1 MTGIVTGATAA
12 SVADTGSVSP
22 GKVFWATWFGWML
35 DGFDSS
41 MYSYILVGALTELLP
56 ASGIEASRANIG
68 LYGGLLFSIF
78 MLGWACSMVWGWAAD
93 RYGRVRIM
101 CWTVLVYS
109 VFTALCG
116 LSTGIVM
123 FALFRFA
130 AGFGIGGEW
139 AAGTP
144 LLQESVPEHTR
155 VRLAGWLHT
164 ATPTGLFLAAL
175 VTLVG
180 GSMLGWRGMFFLGI
194 LPALLI
200 AYLRSNIPEPARAR
214 SSERAK
220 PAFTALFA
228 KGQART
234 TWSAAAMMA
243 CIIFGLWSSNFWA
256 PTVVFT
262 KLVAAGATPAHA
274 QQMGAVA
281 GLITNVGTLIG
292 CLLMPWITGRLGSRR
307 WTAVLFFVRLVAVGG
322 GELRNRHRASQRPH
336 IVSDPAAG
344 PGFLHQRRVR
354 PVHDLAAGDVSLGF
368 ARRRL
373 RLRVQHGAGS
383 GRGRSDLDRRA
394 RRDDRK
400 LPARDLAVVRD
411 LHRGPAVHRDG
422 PGDGQSAAREIAGL
436 LLAAAHENLGR
447 QAGVSVIERIATPC
461 LRCGRNG
468 LDAGGMRLFTCAG
481 STFARHRAARIQS

>member
-12 SVADTGSVSP
+12 VAAEPGSVSP

-144 LLQESVPEHTR
+144 LLQESVPEHMR

-164 ATPTGLFLAAL
+164 ATPTGLFLAAF

-180 GSMLGWRGMFFLGI
+180 GSLLGWRGMFFLGI

-200 AYLRSNIPEPARAR
+200 AYLRSNIPEPVHARPAGQ
-214 SSERAK
+214 AK

-228 KGQART
+228 KGQARI
-234 TWSAAAMMA
+234 TWSAAAMMT

-256 PTVVFT
+256 PTVVAT
-262 KLVAAGATPAHA
+262 KLVASGATPAHA

-307 WTAVLFFVRLVAVGG
+307 WTAVLFFIGSLLSVVASY
-322 GELRNRHRASQRPH
+322 EIAIEHLN
-336 IVSDPAAG
+336 DLTL
-344 PGFLHQRRVR
+344 FLILL
-354 PVHDLAAGDVSLGF
+354 PVLGF
-368 ARRRL
+368 FTNGVFGLFTIWLPEMFPSAL
-373 RLRVQHGAGS
+373 RGAGS
-383 GRGRSDLDRRA
+383 GFSFSMGRVLGA
-394 RRDDRK
+394 
-400 LPARDLAVVRD
+400 A
-411 LHRGPAVHRDG
+411 GPTLIGA
-422 PGDGQSAAREIAGL
+422 
-436 LLAAAHENLGR
+436 LAALTGSFPLAISLL
-447 QAGVSVIERIATPC
+447 SVIYIVGLPFIAMAPETADQP
-461 LRCGRNG
+461 L
-468 LDAGGMRLFTCAG
+468 AK
-481 STFARHRAARIQS
+481 

>member
-12 SVADTGSVSP
+12 VAAEPGSVSP

-56 ASGIEASRANIG
+56 ASGIEANRANIG

-144 LLQESVPEHTR
+144 LLQESVPEHMR

-164 ATPTGLFLAAL
+164 ATPTGLFLAAF

-180 GSMLGWRGMFFLGI
+180 GSLLGWRGMFFLGI

-200 AYLRSNIPEPARAR
+200 AYLRSNIPEPVHAR
-214 SSERAK
+214 SAGQAK

-234 TWSAAAMMA
+234 TWSAAAMMT

-256 PTVVFT
+256 PTVVAT
-262 KLVAAGATPAHA
+262 KLVASGATPAHA

-281 GLITNVGTLIG
+281 GLITNVGTLAG

-307 WTAVLFFVRLVAVGG
+307 WTAVVFFIGSLLSVVASYEIAIEHLNDLTLFLI
-322 GELRNRHRASQRPH
+322 L
-336 IVSDPAAG
+336 
-344 PGFLHQRRVR
+344 L
-354 PVHDLAAGDVSLGF
+354 PVLGF
-368 ARRRL
+368 FTNGVFGLFTIWLPEMFPSAL
-373 RLRVQHGAGS
+373 RGAGS
-383 GRGRSDLDRRA
+383 GFSFSMGRVLGA
-394 RRDDRK
+394 
-400 LPARDLAVVRD
+400 A
-411 LHRGPAVHRDG
+411 GPTLIGA
-422 PGDGQSAAREIAGL
+422 
-436 LLAAAHENLGR
+436 LAALTGSFPLAISLL
-447 QAGVSVIERIATPC
+447 SVIYLVGLPFIAMAPETADQP
-461 LRCGRNG
+461 L
-468 LDAGGMRLFTCAG
+468 AK
-481 STFARHRAARIQS
+481 

>member
-1 MTGIVTGATAA
+1 MAEIVTGARAA
-12 SVADTGSVSP
+12 PIAEAGVSP
-22 GKVFWATWFGWML
+22 RKIFWATWFGWML

-41 MYSYILVGALTELLP
+41 MYAYILVGALTELLP

-123 FALFRFA
+123 FALFRFV

-144 LLQESVPEHTR
+144 LLQESVPEHMR

-214 SSERAK
+214 PSELAK
-220 PAFTALFA
+220 PGFTALFA

-243 CIIFGLWSSNFWA
+243 CIIFGLWSSTFWA
-256 PTVVFT
+256 PTLIVTMLTATGGATAHAFR
-262 KLVAAGATPAHA
+262 VAAWSG
-274 QQMGAVA
+274 V
-281 GLITNVGTLIG
+281 LTNLGTLAA
-292 CLLMPWITGRLGSRR
+292 CLLMPWITGRIGARRATAAVFFIGSFIIVLL
-307 WTAVLFFVRLVAVGG
+307 AYIGAALMADSVVLFLCLVPLLGFFTNGVFALYTIWLPELFPTAQRAFGAGFVFSLGRVLGALGPIIVGTLVALTGSYPLAIGVTSAIYIVGLPFIVLAP
-322 GELRNRHRASQRPH
+322 ETANRP
-336 IVSDPAAG
+336 
-344 PGFLHQRRVR
+344 
-354 PVHDLAAGDVSLGF
+354 
-368 ARRRL
+368 
-373 RLRVQHGAGS
+373 
-383 GRGRSDLDRRA
+383 
-394 RRDDRK
+394 
-400 LPARDLAVVRD
+400 LPA
-411 LHRGPAVHRDG
+411 
-422 PGDGQSAAREIAGL
+422 
-436 LLAAAHENLGR
+436 
-447 QAGVSVIERIATPC
+447 
-461 LRCGRNG
+461 
-468 LDAGGMRLFTCAG
+468 
-481 STFARHRAARIQS
+481 

>member
-1 MTGIVTGATAA
+1 MAEIVTGARAP
-12 SVADTGSVSP
+12 SVADVGAVSP
-22 GKVFWATWFGWML
+22 AKIFWATWFGWML

-41 MYSYILVGALTELLP
+41 MYAYILVGALTELLP

-144 LLQESVPEHTR
+144 LLQESVPENTR

-164 ATPTGLFLAAL
+164 ATPTGLFLAAF
-175 VTLVG
+175 VTLVAG
-180 GSMLGWRGMFFLGI
+180 GMLGWRGMFFLGI

-200 AYLRSNIPEPARAR
+200 AYLRTNIPEPARAP
-214 SSERAK
+214 SSEMSK
-220 PAFTALFA
+220 PAFSALFS
-228 KGQART
+228 KHQART
-234 TWSAAAMMA
+234 TWSAALMMT

-256 PTVVFT
+256 PTVIIT
-262 KLVAAGATPAHA
+262 RLVATGSTPAHA

-281 GLITNVGTLIG
+281 GLITNVGTLAG

-307 WTAVLFFVRLVAVGG
+307 WTAVLFFVGSLLSMVASYEVAIERLNDFT
-322 GELRNRHRASQRPH
+322 L
-336 IVSDPAAG
+336 
-344 PGFLHQRRVR
+344 FLILL
-354 PVHDLAAGDVSLGF
+354 PVLGF
-368 ARRRL
+368 FTNGVFGLFTIWLPEMFPSAL
-373 RLRVQHGAGS
+373 RGAGS
-383 GRGRSDLDRRA
+383 GFAFSMGRVLGA
-394 RRDDRK
+394 
-400 LPARDLAVVRD
+400 A
-411 LHRGPAVHRDG
+411 GPTLIG
-422 PGDGQSAAREIAGL
+422 T
-436 LLAAAHENLGR
+436 LAATTGSYPLAISLLSAIYLLGLPF
-447 QAGVSVIERIATPC
+447 IAMAPETANRP
-461 LRCGRNG
+461 L
-468 LDAGGMRLFTCAG
+468 AK
-481 STFARHRAARIQS
+481 

>member
-1 MTGIVTGATAA
+1 MAGIVTASTTA
-12 SVADTGSVSP
+12 SVANGSVVSP
-22 GKVFWATWFGWML
+22 RKVFWATWSGWML

-41 MYSYILVGALTELLP
+41 MYGYILVGALTELLP

-116 LSTGIVM
+116 LSTGIVT

-144 LLQESVPEHTR
+144 LLQESVPENTR

-164 ATPTGLFLAAL
+164 ATPTGLFLAAF
-175 VTLVG
+175 VTLVAG
-180 GSMLGWRGMFFLGI
+180 GMLGWRGMFFLGI

-200 AYLRSNIPEPARAR
+200 AYLRTNIPEPARAAPCEM
-214 SSERAK
+214 SK
-220 PAFTALFA
+220 PAFSALFA
-228 KGQART
+228 KNQART
-234 TWSAAAMMA
+234 TWSAALMMT

-256 PTVVFT
+256 PTVIIT
-262 KLVAAGATPAHA
+262 KLVATGATPAHA

-281 GLITNVGTLIG
+281 GLITNVGTLAG

-307 WTAVLFFVRLVAVGG
+307 WTAVLFFAGSLLSVVASYEVAIERLNDFT
-322 GELRNRHRASQRPH
+322 L
-336 IVSDPAAG
+336 
-344 PGFLHQRRVR
+344 FLILL
-354 PVHDLAAGDVSLGF
+354 PVLGF
-368 ARRRL
+368 FTNGVFGLFTIWLPEMFPSAL
-373 RLRVQHGAGS
+373 RGAGS
-383 GRGRSDLDRRA
+383 GFAFSMGRVLGA
-394 RRDDRK
+394 
-400 LPARDLAVVRD
+400 A
-411 LHRGPAVHRDG
+411 GPTLIG
-422 PGDGQSAAREIAGL
+422 T
-436 LLAAAHENLGR
+436 LAATTGSYPLAISLLSAIYLLGLPF
-447 QAGVSVIERIATPC
+447 IAMAPETADRP
-461 LRCGRNG
+461 L
-468 LDAGGMRLFTCAG
+468 AK
-481 STFARHRAARIQS
+481 

>member
-1 MTGIVTGATAA
+1 MTGIVTGATAT

-164 ATPTGLFLAAL
+164 ATPTGLFMAAL

-200 AYLRSNIPEPARAR
+200 AYLRSNIPEPARA
-214 SSERAK
+214 SSGRAK
-220 PAFTALFA
+220 PSVTALFA

-234 TWSAAAMMA
+234 TWSAAAMMT

-307 WTAVLFFVRLVAVGG
+307 WTAVLFFAGSLLSVVASY
-322 GELRNRHRASQRPH
+322 EIAIEHLN
-336 IVSDPAAG
+336 DLTL
-344 PGFLHQRRVR
+344 FLILL
-354 PVHDLAAGDVSLGF
+354 PVLGF
-368 ARRRL
+368 FTNGVFGLFTIWLPEMFPSVL
-373 RLRVQHGAGS
+373 RGAGS
-383 GRGRSDLDRRA
+383 GLAFSMGRVLGA
-394 RRDDRK
+394 
-400 LPARDLAVVRD
+400 A
-411 LHRGPAVHRDG
+411 GPTLIGA
-422 PGDGQSAAREIAGL
+422 
-436 LLAAAHENLGR
+436 LAALTGSYPLAISLL
-447 QAGVSVIERIATPC
+447 SVIYIVGLPFIAMAPETANQP
-461 LRCGRNG
+461 L
-468 LDAGGMRLFTCAG
+468 AK
-481 STFARHRAARIQS
+481 

>member
-1 MTGIVTGATAA
+1 MTGIVTEATAA
-12 SVADTGSVSP
+12 SVAHSGSATP

-56 ASGIEASRANIG
+56 ASGIEASPANIG

-123 FALFRFA
+123 FALFRFV

-144 LLQESVPEHTR
+144 LLQESVPENTR

-200 AYLRSNIPEPARAR
+200 AYLRSNIPEPTRAH
-214 SSERAK
+214 SSDLAK
-220 PAFTALFA
+220 PGFTALFA

-256 PTVVFT
+256 PTVVAT
-262 KLVAAGATPAHA
+262 KLVAAGATRAHA

-292 CLLMPWITGRLGSRR
+292 CLLMPWITGWFGSRR
-307 WTAVLFFVRLVAVGG
+307 WTAVVFFVGSLLSVVASY
-322 GELRNRHRASQRPH
+322 ELAIEHLN
-336 IVSDPAAG
+336 DLTL
-344 PGFLHQRRVR
+344 FLMLL
-354 PVHDLAAGDVSLGF
+354 PVLGF
-368 ARRRL
+368 FTNGVFGLFTIWLPEMFPSAL
-373 RLRVQHGAGS
+373 RGAGS
-383 GRGRSDLDRRA
+383 GFSFSMGRVLGA
-394 RRDDRK
+394 
-400 LPARDLAVVRD
+400 A
-411 LHRGPAVHRDG
+411 GPTLIGA
-422 PGDGQSAAREIAGL
+422 
-436 LLAAAHENLGR
+436 LAAATGSFPL
-447 QAGVSVIERIATPC
+447 AISLLSVIYLVGLPFIAMAPETANKP
-461 LRCGRNG
+461 L
-468 LDAGGMRLFTCAG
+468 AK
-481 STFARHRAARIQS
+481 